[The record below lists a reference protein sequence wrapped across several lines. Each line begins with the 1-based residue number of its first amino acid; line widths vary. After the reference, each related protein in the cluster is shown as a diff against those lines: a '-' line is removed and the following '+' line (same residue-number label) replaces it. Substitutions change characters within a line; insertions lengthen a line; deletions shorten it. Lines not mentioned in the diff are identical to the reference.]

1 MPLNIL
7 PTDRVSRLKWIR
19 AGKSMLALRVA
30 NEGSTIK
37 EKDFQ
42 YIFNRYAILDNF
54 ENQDEKELFTEWPGA
69 GYFL

>member
-7 PTDRVSRLKWIR
+7 PTDKVSRLKWIR
-19 AGKSMLALRVA
+19 AGKIMLTLRVA

-42 YIFNRYAILDNF
+42 YIFNRYAIWIISRIRMKRTFHGTAWD
-54 ENQDEKELFTEWPGA
+54 
-69 GYFL
+69 

>member
-7 PTDRVSRLKWIR
+7 PDGQSIKIEVDTSREN
-19 AGKSMLALRVA
+19 MLALRVA

-54 ENQDEKELFTEWPGA
+54 ENQDEKNFHGTDWG
-69 GYFL
+69 

>member
-7 PTDRVSRLKWIR
+7 PDGQSLKIEVDTSREN
-19 AGKSMLALRVA
+19 MLALRVA

-42 YIFNRYAILDNF
+42 YIF
-54 ENQDEKELFTEWPGA
+54 
-69 GYFL
+69 